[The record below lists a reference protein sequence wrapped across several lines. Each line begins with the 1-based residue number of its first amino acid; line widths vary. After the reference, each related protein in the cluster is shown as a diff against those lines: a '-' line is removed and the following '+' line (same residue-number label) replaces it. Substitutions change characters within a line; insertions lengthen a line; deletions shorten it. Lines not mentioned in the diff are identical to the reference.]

1 MTTYAFTAFGSNTIY
16 TYLLVLLGP
25 FQGFQYPGESIE
37 KRPSSSDSWTVK
49 GKDKPISV
57 KPVKDKTLHP
67 QKSYG
72 KPKKTQQK
80 PRIRNYNLKDDTPG
94 R

>member
-1 MTTYAFTAFGSNTIY
+1 MHVNAIYPYFTVSLY
-16 TYLLVLLGP
+16 SLGP

-37 KRPSSSDSWTVK
+37 KRSSSSDSWTVK

-57 KPVKDKTLHP
+57 KPVNNKTFQP

-80 PRIRNYNLKDDTPG
+80 PKIRNYNIRDDTPG